1 MRHTVNSVKQ
11 CQITQLWRVAPTMVL
26 SSTRSGIVLILSLTS
41 WPSVGYLPLS
51 VCFVLSASLGLIFMR
66 LSCLLCLATRCLLVG
81 REIELVHFNA
91 HRRYVRSTAYDLSPF
106 GLFTDPQAVLAVVGC
121 EEMELGYV
129 CPVPVEARP
138 INFRS
143 RNPPSTI
150 LGISHLASFFSTP
163 SPPHSFDSLST
174 TTTYV

>member
-1 MRHTVNSVKQ
+1 M
-11 CQITQLWRVAPTMVL
+11 APTMVL